1 MELFDNYT
9 SKYNMNIPAIKRKYY
24 HSYRVQKIA
33 CEIAESLKYNEKDY
47 NLVSI
52 CGLFHDIGRFEQYK
66 RYHSFKDSETIDH
79 GDFGYEI
86 LKDEF
91 LDKLGLDDEE
101 NNTLLMSTKY
111 HNKYIVDK
119 SIKDKTLEICNII
132 RDADRIDILSLFFDP
147 NIQKSLTDESM
158 EVTSNCHEE
167 FVNHRQIKHKDIKT
181 DGDRILLYL
190 GFIWDFNFK
199 KSYEII
205 NKTQIYEKIKEN
217 IKLPSFDKYF
227 QMIED
232 EIKEELK

>member
-1 MELFDNYT
+1 MEIFDSYTSNYDMEL
-9 SKYNMNIPAIKRKYY
+9 PAIKRKYY
-24 HSYRVQKIA
+24 HSYRVQNVA
-33 CEIAESLKYNEKDY
+33 CEIAESLNYNERDY

-52 CGLFHDIGRFEQYK
+52 CGLFHDIARFEQYK

-101 NNTLLMSTKY
+101 NNILLMSTKY
-111 HNKYIVDK
+111 HNKYAVDK
-119 SIKDKTLEICNII
+119 GITGKALEICNIT

-147 NIQKSLTDESM
+147 NIQKSLTDENM
-158 EVTSNCHEE
+158 NVTNKCHEE
-167 FVNHRQIKHKDIKT
+167 FISHRQIMHKDIKT

-205 NKTQIYEKIKEN
+205 NRTGIYEKIKEN

-227 QMIED
+227 QMIE
-232 EIKEELK
+232 EKIKEEIK